1 MDWLE
6 VSLVVSGELAE
17 AVAEVLARYA
27 PNGVATEQA
36 AATDLTDPE
45 GRADGPITVRAYL
58 PVDDRLDEMRE
69 GIEES
74 LGYLGMIRPIP
85 APAFRLLADQNW
97 MEAWKRHYTP
107 ISVGRRL
114 IIVPAWME
122 TQESDRIAVKIN
134 PGMAFGTG
142 THPSTQLCLEL
153 VESHLGRGRG
163 PGQSEVTHT
172 PGPFIDIGCGSGI
185 LCFAALKL
193 GAQCALGVDTDA
205 EALINA
211 RENAIANGIGS
222 ELHLVRGSVAEIRR
236 GAFPWTRGQLVA
248 ANILAPVIIS
258 LLDAGLAQLVE
269 EGGMIVL
276 GGILEHQASDV
287 LAAAQSR
294 GLRLREQRQ
303 LGEWVA
309 LAMQRPQAAPAADL
323 SDTAL

>member
-6 VSLVVSGELAE
+6 VSLVVNGELAE
-17 AVAEVLARYA
+17 AVADVLARYA

-36 AATDLTDPE
+36 AAQDGTDAE

-58 PVDDRLDEMRE
+58 PVDEGIDDRRRR
-69 GIEES
+69 IEES

-97 MEAWKRHYTP
+97 MEAWKRHYAP
-107 ISVGRRL
+107 VDVGRRL
-114 IIVPAWME
+114 VIVPAWMGD
-122 TQESDRIAVKIN
+122 QESGRIPVKIN

-153 VESHLGRGRG
+153 IESDLERRRGSSKGERAG
-163 PGQSEVTHT
+163 P
-172 PGPFIDIGCGSGI
+172 PGLFIDVGCGSGI

-193 GAQCALGVDTDA
+193 GARRALGIDTDA

-222 ELHLVRGSVAEIRR
+222 ELELGRGSVEEIRG
-236 GAFPWTRGQLVA
+236 GAFPWTTGPLIA

-258 LLDAGLAQLVE
+258 LFDSGLAEIVE
-269 EGGMIVL
+269 EDGSLIL
-276 GGILEHQASDV
+276 GGILEHQATAV
-287 LAAAQSR
+287 VTAARSR
-294 GLRLREQRQ
+294 GLSLIERRQ
-303 LGEWVA
+303 LGDWVA
-309 LAMQRPQAAPAADL
+309 LTMQRQPAAPAGDPSRAT
-323 SDTAL
+323 S